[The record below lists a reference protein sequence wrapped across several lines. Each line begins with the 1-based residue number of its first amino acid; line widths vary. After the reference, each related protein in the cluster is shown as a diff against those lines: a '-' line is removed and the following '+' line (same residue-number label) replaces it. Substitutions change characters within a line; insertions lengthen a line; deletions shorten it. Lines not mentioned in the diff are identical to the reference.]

1 MNQQFDDITLSSYVD
16 GELDPDTMRDVE
28 TFVETD
34 ANARK
39 YVVNAVK
46 TTARLR
52 AFTNEAMHAEVPE
65 HLISAIRSQ
74 PERKQRQKFVVR
86 PLFRMAAA
94 ILLILGGFGA
104 GSIIQRDGNEQFP
117 LLSTP
122 LTAQYGHVVD
132 QALEYNLSGTARE
145 WQAQKGPVIVMVTP
159 VKTYRDKDGLYYREY
174 RLEVSA
180 RQERRQINGL
190 AYRTANGK
198 WKTKAVFYH

>member
-1 MNQQFDDITLSSYVD
+1 MNQKFDERTLSAYVD
-16 GELDPDTMRDVE
+16 GELDPETIRDVE
-28 TFVETD
+28 AFVETD

-52 AFTNEAMHAEVPE
+52 ALTNEAMHEEVPE
-65 HLISAIRSQ
+65 HLVSAIRSH
-74 PERKQRQKFVVR
+74 PEKKERQKFVVQ

-94 ILLILGGFGA
+94 IVLVLVGFGA
-104 GSIIQRDGNEQFP
+104 GSIILRDGNEQVP

-122 LTAQYGHVVD
+122 LIAQYGHVVD
-132 QALEYNLSGTARE
+132 QALEYNLSGTPRE
-145 WQAQKGPVIVMVTP
+145 WQAPQGPIMVTVTP

-180 RQERRQINGL
+180 RQERRQVNGL
-190 AYRTANGK
+190 AYRTTNGK
-198 WKTKAVFYH
+198 WKTKAVFYQ

>member
-1 MNQQFDDITLSSYVD
+1 MNQKFDEQTLSAYVD
-16 GELDPDTMRDVE
+16 GELDPETMHDVE

-34 ANARK
+34 DNART

-52 AFTNEAMHAEVPE
+52 ALTNKAMFEEVPQ
-65 HLISAIRSQ
+65 HLVEVIRSK
-74 PERKQRQKFVVR
+74 PEKKQQQKITVH

-94 ILLILGGFGA
+94 ILLVLGGFGA
-104 GSIIQRDGNEQFP
+104 GSILQRGGNEQVP
-117 LLSTP
+117 LLSAP

-132 QALEYNLSGTARE
+132 QALEYNLSGTPRQ
-145 WQAQKGPVIVMVTP
+145 WQEQEGSIIVLVTP

-180 RQERRQINGL
+180 RQERRQVSGL
-190 AYRTANGK
+190 AYRTRGGK
-198 WKTKAVFYH
+198 WKTKAVFYN

>member
-1 MNQQFDDITLSSYVD
+1 MNHKFDERTLSAYVD
-16 GELDPDTMRDVE
+16 GELDPETMRDVE
-28 TFVETD
+28 AFVETD

-39 YVVNAVK
+39 YVLNAVK
-46 TTARLR
+46 TAARLR
-52 AFTNEAMHAEVPE
+52 AFTNEALHEEIPE
-65 HLISAIRSQ
+65 QLVSVIRSH
-74 PERKQRQKFVVR
+74 PEKKERQKFMVQ

-94 ILLILGGFGA
+94 ILLVLVGFGA
-104 GSIIQRDGNEQFP
+104 GSIILRDGNEQVP

-122 LTAQYGHVVD
+122 LTAQFGHVVD
-132 QALEYNLSGTARE
+132 QALEYNLSGTPRE
-145 WQAQKGPVIVMVTP
+145 WQAPQGPVIVMVTP

-198 WKTKAVFYH
+198 WKTKAVFYQ

>member
-1 MNQQFDDITLSSYVD
+1 MNQKFDERTLSAYVD
-16 GELDPDTMRDVE
+16 GELDPETMRDVE

-39 YVVNAVK
+39 YVLNAVK

-52 AFTNEAMHAEVPE
+52 AVTNEALLEEVPE
-65 HLISAIRSQ
+65 HLVSAIRSQ
-74 PERKQRQKFVVR
+74 PEKKERQKFVVQ

-94 ILLILGGFGA
+94 ILLVLVGFGA
-104 GSIIQRDGNEQFP
+104 GSIIQLNGNEQFP

-132 QALEYNLSGTARE
+132 QALEYNLSGTPRE
-145 WQAQKGPVIVMVTP
+145 WQAPQGPVIVMVTP

-190 AYRTANGK
+190 AFRTANGK
-198 WKTKAVFYH
+198 WKTKAVFYQ

>member
-16 GELDPDTMRDVE
+16 GELDPETMRDVE
-28 TFVETD
+28 TVVETD

-52 AFTNEAMHAEVPE
+52 AFTNEAVHEEVPE
-65 HLISAIRSQ
+65 HLVSAIRSQ
-74 PERKQRQKFVVR
+74 PEIKERQKFAVQ

-94 ILLILGGFGA
+94 ILLILVGFGA
-104 GSIIQRDGNEQFP
+104 GSIIQRDGNEQVP

-122 LTAQYGHVVD
+122 LIAQYGHVVD
-132 QALEYNLSGTARE
+132 QALEYNLSGTPRE
-145 WQAQKGPVIVMVTP
+145 WQAPQGPVIVMVTP

-174 RLEVSA
+174 RLEASTQ
-180 RQERRQINGL
+180 QERQQINGL

-198 WKTKAVFYH
+198 WKTKAVFYQ